1 MDYQKSY
8 LLMWAGL
15 VVGTILMA
23 VGGALSIKWLLA
35 LGGVAFLA
43 AVFQTMLFFHCPHC
57 GGHWNPRGGIP
68 CYCPNCGEY
77 IQ

>member
-1 MDYQKSY
+1 MDCFKSY
-8 LLMWAGL
+8 ELMWAGL

-43 AVFQTMLFFHCPHC
+43 AVFHTMLFFRCPHC
-57 GGHWNPRGGIP
+57 GEHWDPRGGIP
-68 CYCPNCGEY
+68 RYCPSCGEY